1 MNRAQET
8 SLALMIMMPLG
19 ALIPGS
25 VAVLLVYTQG
35 VHPIPVFMF
44 TLAIVL
50 GSLFWLAPAA
60 VQKIHKS
67 KKVVSDERDVLIC
80 KNGAVAAHIVLWLYF
95 AIACLVAWWLVGPE
109 GTVSVNVMPLVLIG
123 AVTLYLLVEYLAAF
137 IQYGRGG
144 NENQIGTPER

>member
-1 MNRAQET
+1 MNKAQET
-8 SLALMIMMPLG
+8 SLALMIVMPLC

-35 VHPIPVFMF
+35 AHLIPLFMF

-50 GSLFWLAPAA
+50 GSLFWLMPAL
-60 VQKIHKS
+60 VQRIHKS
-67 KKVVSDERDVLIC
+67 KKVQSDERDVLIY
-80 KNGAVAAHIVLWLYF
+80 KNGAMAAHIVLWLYF
-95 AIACLVAWWLVGPE
+95 AIACVVAWWLVGPE

-123 AVTLYLLVEYLAAF
+123 AVALFLLVEYLAAF

-144 NENQIGTPER
+144 KDE

>member
-8 SLALMIMMPLG
+8 SLALMIVMPLC

-35 VHPIPVFMF
+35 TRLIPLFMF
-44 TLAIVL
+44 TLTIVL
-50 GSLFWLAPAA
+50 GSLFWLLPAV

-67 KKVVSDERDVLIC
+67 KKVQSDERDVLIY

-95 AIACLVAWWLVGPE
+95 AVACLAAWWLVGPE

-123 AVTLYLLVEYLAAF
+123 AVAVFLLVEYLAAF

-144 NENQIGTPER
+144 DDDE

>member
-8 SLALMIMMPLG
+8 SLALMIVMPLC

-35 VHPIPVFMF
+35 ARLIPLFMF

-50 GSLFWLAPAA
+50 GSLFWLAPAV
-60 VQKIHKS
+60 VQKIYKS
-67 KKVVSDERDVLIC
+67 KKIQSDERDVLIY
-80 KNGAVAAHIVLWLYF
+80 KNGAVAAHVVLWLYF
-95 AIACLVAWWLVGPE
+95 AVACLVAWGLAGPQ

-123 AVTLYLLVEYLAAF
+123 AVAIFLLVEYLAAF

-144 NENQIGTPER
+144 DDDE

>member
-8 SLALMIMMPLG
+8 SLALMIVMPLC

-35 VHPIPVFMF
+35 IRLVPLFMF

-50 GSLFWLAPAA
+50 GSVFWLAPAV

-67 KKVVSDERDVLIC
+67 KKVQADERDILIY

-95 AIACLVAWWLVGPE
+95 AIVCLVAWRLVGPE
-109 GTVSVNVMPLVLIG
+109 GMVSVNVMPLVLIG
-123 AVTLYLLVEYLAAF
+123 AVSLFLLVEYLAAF

-144 NENQIGTPER
+144 NDDE

>member
-1 MNRAQET
+1 MNRAQEA
-8 SLALMIMMPLG
+8 SLALMILMPLG
-19 ALIPGS
+19 ALITGS

-35 VHPIPVFMF
+35 THLMPLFMF

-50 GSLFWLAPAA
+50 GSLFWLLPPI

-67 KKVVSDERDVLIC
+67 RKVQSDERDVLIY

-95 AIACLVAWWLVGPE
+95 AIVCLVAWWLVGPE
-109 GTVSVNVMPLVLIG
+109 GMVSVNVMPLVLIG
-123 AVTLYLLVEYLAAF
+123 AVALFLLVEYLAAF

-144 NENQIGTPER
+144 DDHE

>member
-8 SLALMIMMPLG
+8 SLALMIVMPLC

-35 VHPIPVFMF
+35 AHLIPLFMF

-50 GSLFWLAPAA
+50 GSLFWLLPAF

-67 KKVVSDERDVLIC
+67 KRAQSDERDALIY

-95 AIACLVAWWLVGPE
+95 AIVCPVAWWLVGPE
-109 GTVSVNVMPLVLIG
+109 GMVSVNVMPLVLIG
-123 AVTLYLLVEYLAAF
+123 AVALFLLVEYLAAF

-144 NENQIGTPER
+144 DDHE